1 MHTPPLPHPPA
12 PGEPRRPN
20 VTRRIWPDETQPLT
34 DAGEG
39 IPDADDTPTR
49 LLPARQLRWEQDSDP
64 DPDAPTVSSS
74 RFGAPV
80 SGPVRDAALSQSAGL
95 AGRQISRNDWVLLTA
110 AIGIVL
116 VLVGTVAAFGLL
128 GLPSASG
135 NNAPAGAGATAATAT
150 PIATPAPT
158 ATATPLPAV
167 QASFTT
173 HDIATQGSWQG
184 QYGAQGYVV
193 IGDTQQLSAS
203 IQVAPTNQ
211 QEAHWA
217 DSSSDPRA
225 LQKASNPADRIAA
238 CWCSSGSFTIDV
250 NITDGQTYQ
259 MALYVVDWDQQN
271 RAEIVNILDPA
282 TYGVLDTRSVTSF
295 GAGAWLAWSVRGH
308 VALQITNAP
317 GSPSAVVSGLFFASM
332 PAPGT
337 TPSASPAATDTPT
350 TIPSSG
356 GDATPTDTPSP

>member
-1 MHTPPLPHPPA
+1 
-12 PGEPRRPN
+12 
-20 VTRRIWPDETQPLT
+20 
-34 DAGEG
+34 
-39 IPDADDTPTR
+39 
-49 LLPARQLRWEQDSDP
+49 
-64 DPDAPTVSSS
+64 VSSS

-80 SGPVRDAALSQSAGL
+80 SAPVRDAALSQSAGL
-95 AGRQISRNDWVLLTA
+95 AGRQISRNDLLLLTA

-150 PIATPAPT
+150 PTATPAPT

-173 HDIATQGSWQG
+173 RDTATQGSWQS

-193 IGDTQQLSAS
+193 IGDTQQLPAS
-203 IQVAPTNQ
+203 IQVTPTNQ

-217 DSSSDPRA
+217 DSSSDQRA
-225 LQKASNPADRIAA
+225 LQKASNSADRIAA

-295 GAGAWLAWSVRGH
+295 GAGAWLVWSVRGH
-308 VALQITNAP
+308 IALQITNAP
-317 GSPSAVVSGLFFASM
+317 GSPNAVVSGLFFASM
-332 PAPGT
+332 PAPST
-337 TPSASPAATDTPT
+337 TPGASPAATDTPT

-356 GDATPTDTPSP
+356 GDATPTDTPSS

>member
-1 MHTPPLPHPPA
+1 MPTPPLPHLPA
-12 PGEPRRPN
+12 PGEPSRPN
-20 VTRRIWPDETQPLT
+20 ATRRIWPDETQQLT
-34 DAGEG
+34 DADVS

-49 LLPARQLRWEQDSDP
+49 QLPVRQLRWEQDP
-64 DPDAPTVSSS
+64 DADAPTVSSPL
-74 RFGAPV
+74 FGAPI
-80 SGPVRDAALSQSAGL
+80 SAPLRDAPMSQSAGL
-95 AGRQISRNDWVLLTA
+95 AGRQISRNDWMLLIA
-110 AIGIVL
+110 AVGIVL
-116 VLVGTVAAFGLL
+116 VLVGTLAAFGLL
-128 GLPSASG
+128 GLPSSG
-135 NNAPAGAGATAATAT
+135 NNAPAGAGAPSASATPTAT
-150 PIATPAPT
+150 PVPT

-173 HDIATQGSWQG
+173 HDTATQGSWQG

-193 IGDTQQLSAS
+193 IGDTQQLPAS

-238 CWCSSGSFTIDV
+238 CWYANGSFTIDV

-282 TYGVLDTRSVTSF
+282 TYAVLDARSVTSF
-295 GAGAWLAWSVRGH
+295 GAGAWLVWSVRGH
-308 VALQITNAP
+308 IALQITNAP
-317 GSPSAVVSGLFFASM
+317 GSLNAVVSGLFFAPA
-332 PAPGT
+332 PAPGA
-337 TPSASPAATDTPT
+337 TPNASPTATDTPT
-350 TIPSSG
+350 TIPTSS